1 MTGDELL
8 HIILIDDDSSHRLLS
23 RKALLTLPGKPIIT
37 EYADV
42 KNTIEYL
49 SAAPRQLSLA
59 VIDFNLGY
67 VKGTMIVEW
76 LRASELYREVPVIMV
91 STSHLPRDFE
101 EAYAVGAD
109 CFLYKDETLKTYHQN
124 LTSAAKYLAAYRH

>member
-1 MTGDELL
+1 MTSEKLS
-8 HIILIDDDSSHRLLS
+8 HIILVDDDSSHRLLS
-23 RKALLTLPGKPIIT
+23 RKALLTLSSKPVIT

-49 SAAPRQLSLA
+49 AGAPREIHLA

-76 LRASELYREVPVIMV
+76 LRANAHYQKIPVIMI
-91 STSHLPRDFE
+91 STSHLSSDFH
-101 EAYAVGAD
+101 EAYAAGTD
-109 CFLYKDETLKTYHQN
+109 CFLYKDETLKTYNEN
-124 LTSAAKYLAAYRH
+124 LTKASKYLMGVK